1 MAGEAVIE
9 LRNVYKDYATTRAL
23 NDICLSVNRGEVF
36 GYIGANGAG
45 KTTTI
50 KILTGLIKPSGGDA
64 LICGRSIL
72 ADPLEVKSKIGYVPE
87 SGSLFDKLSPREYL
101 SNVGRL
107 YRLTDSAIKTKI
119 NDWLAYFELAER
131 IDQRMEVFSKGTKQK
146 VVWIAALMHDPEV
159 LIFDEPLS
167 GLDVEAIA
175 HAKELMRRYA
185 AEGRTIFYS
194 SHLIDVVE
202 KVCTRLAVL
211 HKGRLVGVGT
221 VDEIRG
227 RNGSSSLE
235 ESLVRLWQDQRQPE
249 PAATKSD

>member
-1 MAGEAVIE
+1 MAGEPVIE
-9 LRNVYKDYATTRAL
+9 LRNIYKDYAATRAL
-23 NDICLSVNRGEVF
+23 NDVCLTVDRGEVF

-50 KILTGLIKPSGGDA
+50 KILTGLIKPTAGDA
-64 LICGRSIL
+64 LICGKSIL
-72 ADPLEVKSKIGYVPE
+72 TSPLEVKGSIGYIPE

-101 SNVGRL
+101 TNIGRL
-107 YRLTDSAIKTKI
+107 YRLSDAAIKTKI
-119 NDWLAYFELAER
+119 PEWLEYFELADR

-167 GLDVEAIA
+167 GLDVETIA
-175 HAKELMRRYA
+175 HAKDLMKRYA
-185 AEGRTIFYS
+185 AEGKTIFYS

-221 VDEIRG
+221 VEEMRA
-227 RNGSSSLE
+227 RNGSLSLE
-235 ESLVRLWQDQRQPE
+235 ESLMKLWQDQ
-249 PAATKSD
+249 A